1 METDNSNC
9 LKCSF
14 TLCKLIQESP
24 AVVLRNVN
32 PQVLCSFCPHKHR
45 KALKRFVLNKLNG
58 DTVKWRRYRRSLLK
72 HTAAMQKLKY
82 QFLNINNNN
91 KKRLKVQIKIKT
103 NFIEEIKY
111 NRDYRE
117 YSRSFLALL
126 FILYKRLFQSIVAT
140 KLQVSCKDGCWQ
152 AAIP

>member
-1 METDNSNC
+1 MFIYTVQTDPRVTSC
-9 LKCSF
+9 GPQE
-14 TLCKLIQESP
+14 CKSSSP
-24 AVVLRNVN
+24 LFFL
-32 PQVLCSFCPHKHR
+32 PTQTQG